1 MAFEYNIPSTSLRT
15 LQRSPCS
22 WEGNGGNGA
31 KIEPGAEEKG
41 GPTSVIPVDNLT
53 KSHARHVYR
62 FSGARAIQAEISQ
75 FEIG

>member
-1 MAFEYNIPSTSLRT
+1 MAFEYNIPSTSLRA

-41 GPTSVIPVDNLT
+41 GPTSVY
-53 KSHARHVYR
+53 S
-62 FSGARAIQAEISQ
+62 S
-75 FEIG
+75 